1 MAFSTNSGEWL
12 DPNVTLS
19 GDLMRI
25 IDDLPT
31 LDELLQQQQGQQEEQ
46 AAEIDRILHN
56 PEES

>member
-1 MAFSTNSGEWL
+1 
-12 DPNVTLS
+12 
-19 GDLMRI
+19 MRI